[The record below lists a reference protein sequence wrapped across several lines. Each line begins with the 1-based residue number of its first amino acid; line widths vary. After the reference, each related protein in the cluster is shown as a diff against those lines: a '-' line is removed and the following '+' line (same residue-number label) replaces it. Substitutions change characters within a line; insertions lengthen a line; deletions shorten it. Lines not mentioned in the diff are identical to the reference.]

1 MTVFFFVYSNVDM
14 NKKQLP
20 SEIYLNLRSRII
32 GFKLLPGVKISDEEI
47 AKELGT
53 SRTPVREALIR
64 LVNHGLVTSLHN
76 KGFTVREF
84 SIKDV
89 DDIYT
94 LREALELLAVKL
106 TIKNFDEHKIQ
117 KIKQLIDNYPNLI
130 ASGNRNEFNKAD
142 EEFHMLIA
150 EYSNNQPLTA
160 QLNSLHDQLAVL
172 RRYAHLLSHGPRDTY
187 EEETYTQHLEIFDYM
202 VKKDHEAATRAMSVH
217 IRASMN
223 SVIDTMEQNL
233 N

>member
-1 MTVFFFVYSNVDM
+1 M
-14 NKKQLP
+14 NKNQLP
-20 SEIYLNLRSRII
+20 SEIFSHLRSRILE
-32 GFKLLPGVKISDEEI
+32 FKLFPGVKISDKEV
-47 AKELGT
+47 AMELGT

-64 LVNHGLVTSLHN
+64 LVAHGLVSSLHN

-84 SIKDV
+84 SIKEV
-89 DDIYT
+89 KDIYI

-106 TIKNFDEHKIQ
+106 TIKNFDAHKIH
-117 KIKQLIDNYPNLI
+117 KIKQLVDSYPKLI

-142 EEFHMLIA
+142 DEFHMLIT

-172 RRYAHLLSHGPRDTY
+172 RRYAYLIANGPRDAY
-187 EEETYTQHLEIFDYM
+187 EEETYTEHLTIFGHM
-202 VKKDHEAATRAMSVH
+202 LKKDQEAATQAMSAH
-217 IRASMN
+217 IRNSMSN
-223 SVIDTMEQNL
+223 IIDTMEQNS

>member
-1 MTVFFFVYSNVDM
+1 M
-14 NKKQLP
+14 NKNKLP
-20 SEIYLNLRSRII
+20 SEIYSHLRSRIL
-32 GFKLLPGVKISDEEI
+32 GFKLLPGVKISDKEI

-64 LVNHGLVTSLHN
+64 LVNHGLVSSLHN

-84 SIKDV
+84 SIKEV
-89 DDIYT
+89 KDIYI

-106 TIKNFDEHKIQ
+106 AIKNFDQ
-117 KIKQLIDNYPNLI
+117 PKIKKLKSLIDSYPDLI
-130 ASGNRNEFNKAD
+130 ATGNRNEFNKAD

-150 EYSNNQPLTA
+150 EYSNNHPLIA

-172 RRYAHLLSHGPRDTY
+172 RRYAHLLSNGPRDAY
-187 EEETYTQHLEIFDYM
+187 EEETYTQHLEIFGHLA
-202 VKKDHEAATRAMSVH
+202 KKDHEAATRAMSAH

-233 N
+233 NWSGGSFCKN

>member
-1 MTVFFFVYSNVDM
+1 M
-14 NKKQLP
+14 NKNKLP
-20 SEIYLNLRSRII
+20 SEIYSHLRSRIL
-32 GFKLLPGVKISDEEI
+32 GFKLLPGVKISDQEI

-64 LVNHGLVTSLHN
+64 LVNHGLVSRLHN

-89 DDIYT
+89 EDIYI
-94 LREALELLAVKL
+94 LREALERLSVKL
-106 TIKNFDEHKIQ
+106 AIKNFDKQ
-117 KIKQLIDNYPNLI
+117 KIKQLKSLIDCYPDLI
-130 ASGNRNEFNKAD
+130 TTGNRNEFNKAD

-172 RRYAHLLSHGPRDTY
+172 RRYAHLLSNRPRDAY
-187 EEETYTQHLEIFDYM
+187 EEETYIQHLEIFGHM
-202 VKKDHEAATRAMSVH
+202 VKNDHKAAMEAMSAHV
-217 IRASMN
+217 RASMG
-223 SVIDTMEQNL
+223 SVIDTMQQNL

>member
-1 MTVFFFVYSNVDM
+1 M
-14 NKKQLP
+14 NKNKLP
-20 SEIYLNLRSRII
+20 SEIYAHLRSRILE
-32 GFKLLPGVKISDEEI
+32 FKLLPGVKISDKEI

-64 LVNHGLVTSLHN
+64 LVDHGIVRSQHN

-89 DDIYT
+89 EDIYI
-94 LREALELLAVKL
+94 LREALELLSVKL
-106 TIKNFDEHKIQ
+106 AIKNFNKQ
-117 KIKQLIDNYPNLI
+117 KIKKLKSLIDSYQNLI
-130 ASGNRNEFNKAD
+130 NTGNRNGFNKAD

-160 QLNSLHDQLAVL
+160 QLNCLHDQLAVL
-172 RRYAHLLSHGPRDTY
+172 RRYAYLLSNGPRDAY
-187 EEETYTQHLEIFDYM
+187 EQETYIQHQEILGHM
-202 VKKDHEAATRAMSVH
+202 IKKDHEAATRAMSSH
-217 IRASMN
+217 IRASMR